1 MGLTAVIVASCAGL
15 TWSRCWSWS
24 VVRHPD
30 KVALRPT
37 ADAGHPAPL
46 VAAYAESVVWRCGA
60 PPGRRGQDASGCD
73 VNRGLEPAELW
84 SVAGPVHVMGADD
97 DVVTLERTLALD
109 RGLPD
114 AQLAII
120 PADPPRR
127 ACRPRP
133 RVWFSR
139 RRRRAGWWS
148 VL

>member
-37 ADAGHPAPL
+37 AGARHSAPL
-46 VAAYAESVVWRCGA
+46 VAAYAESIVWRCGA

-73 VNRGLEPAELW
+73 VNRGLEPAELR

-97 DVVTLERTLALD
+97 DVVTLEHAGAVPRLAWCAVGYHPS
-109 RGLPD
+109 RS
-114 AQLAII
+114 AA
-120 PADPPRR
+120 PRLSSSTSSVVQPS
-127 ACRPRP
+127 ATA
-133 RVWFSR
+133 SR
-139 RRRRAGWWS
+139 MVVCS
-148 VL
+148 